1 MTDITAPSRSTAIVI
16 EDNGGSRTWSRLI
29 RNLKRDRVATFGLII
44 LLVTLLCSLFP
55 SQLAPHDPVKQN
67 LRARFTPPAW
77 MDGGTWDNPLGTD
90 QLGRDLLSRLIYGAR
105 ISLVIGSLAVLLSC
119 VIGITLGLVSGFTG
133 GILDTI
139 IMGVT
144 EIQLSIPYI
153 LLAISI
159 IAILGP
165 NYKNLI
171 IVLALSG
178 WTIFSKLVR
187 AQVLSVREEVYVLS
201 ARAIGSKTPRIIFQ
215 HVLPQTISPI
225 IVVATLEM
233 ARIILLEAS
242 LSFLGLGVQPPAISW
257 GTILSD
263 GREYLSTAWWVSTFS
278 GFAIMLLVLAINSIG
293 NLLNNVLDPTRRQL

>member
-1 MTDITAPSRSTAIVI
+1 MTDITAPSTSTAILI

-67 LRARFTPPAW
+67 LRARFVPPSW

-139 IMGVT
+139 IMGFT

-171 IVLALSG
+171 IVLAISG

-201 ARAIGSKTPRIIFQ
+201 ARAIGSKTPRIIFL

-242 LSFLGLGVQPPAISW
+242 LSFLGLGVQPPEISW

-263 GREYLSTAWWVSTFS
+263 GREYLATAWWVSTFS
-278 GFAIMLLVLAINSIG
+278 GFAIMLLVLAVNSIG